1 MKFYTRRA
9 VKPTDLNPS
18 NVLFGGALLSWIDEE
33 AAIFACCQMKTQI
46 IVTKYMSEINFTSS
60 AKSGD
65 VIEFGMEVV
74 QVGRTSMTLACLV
87 RNKMTHESIIKV
99 DRIVFVAI
107 GEDGRPVAHGAELNE
122 MAVSK

>member
-9 VKPTDLNPS
+9 IKPTDLNPS

-33 AAIFACCQMKTQI
+33 AAIFACCQMKTQT

-74 QVGRTSMTLACLV
+74 EVGRTSMTLACLV
-87 RNKMTHESIIKV
+87 RNKMTHESIINV

-107 GEDGRPVAHGAELNE
+107 GEDGRPVAHGAESNE
-122 MAVSK
+122 MAVAI